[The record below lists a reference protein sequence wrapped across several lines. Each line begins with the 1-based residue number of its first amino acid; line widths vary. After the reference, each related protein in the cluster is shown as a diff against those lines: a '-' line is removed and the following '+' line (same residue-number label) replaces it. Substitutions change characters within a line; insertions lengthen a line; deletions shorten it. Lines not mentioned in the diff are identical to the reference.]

1 MLPIASQTAGPIG
14 LKICVDTHGWLGG
27 VKGKKK
33 IRIFFFQF
41 FSKIFFLFLKFFFSI
56 FFSTGNFGS

>member
-33 IRIFFFQF
+33 IRIFFFNF
-41 FSKIFFLFLKFFFSI
+41 FLKFFFY
-56 FFSTGNFGS
+56 F